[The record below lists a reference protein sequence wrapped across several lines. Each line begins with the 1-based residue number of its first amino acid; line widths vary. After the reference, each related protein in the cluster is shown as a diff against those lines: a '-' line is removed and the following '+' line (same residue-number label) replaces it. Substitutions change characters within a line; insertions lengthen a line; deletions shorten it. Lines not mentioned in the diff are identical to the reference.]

1 MTLKQLAQHLG
12 ISQSTVSR
20 ALNGFPEV
28 NERTRQKVIEAAK
41 KLNYR
46 PNPIATRLATGK
58 TWSIGH
64 VIPVSANH
72 EMVNP
77 IFSDFLAGAGEAYSK
92 AGYHMNL
99 SVVKDEDVASAY
111 KDMSEQG
118 IVDGILVQAPRFK
131 DFRISILQ
139 QLGIPFL
146 VHGRVSTADEEY
158 SWLDIDN
165 SRAFQKATQYLID
178 LGHTDIALINGLETM
193 DFAYRR
199 RAGFENTLAKN
210 GLFPKTGYLK
220 SNEMTEPY
228 GYESVHEIMRLPHPP
243 TAFVVSS
250 MIIAIGVRRALL
262 ELGLKLG
269 TDISIIIFD
278 DKLSYLSN
286 EGETPAFTALTSSVR
301 KAGVRCAEMLI
312 SLVQGKMS
320 NPYNELWESELIIGE
335 TTGPPKGYKGKI
347 PPKYLNPYPT
357 LGFYRSD
364 FPKNFIFGTASS
376 SYQIEGHKFGGA
388 GKTHWDTF
396 ASTPGNVNNMENGDI
411 ACDHFHR
418 YKDDFKLVSS
428 MGLDAWRFSTSWA
441 RIFPENMTI
450 PNQQGLDF
458 YDRLVDEMLA
468 CGLKPF
474 LTLHHWE
481 LPSYLSDLGGWTN
494 RDIASWFG
502 QFTTTVGKL
511 IGDRVI
517 SVAPINEP
525 WCVAWLGH
533 FTGDHAPGL
542 RDIRATTRAMHHVL
556 LAHGTAVQA
565 LRTLGI
571 DNVGLVVN
579 FEYSQPGDNS
589 EASKIKAKLYDAIY
603 NRWFIGGVQK
613 QKYPAE
619 ALHYLQEHLPQ
630 NWEEDF
636 TIIGEPVDWIGI
648 NYYTRKLIG
657 KGQDTFPGWKEMDG
671 NLPRTGMGWE
681 IYPEGLGHFLRWVA
695 EDYANGLPIYVTEN
709 GMADNSNEYSEVI
722 NDSTRQKYLREHI
735 KVVKEVISEGIDV
748 RGYFIWSLLDNYEWA
763 LGYGKRFGLVHIDY
777 NTMVRTPKSTC
788 EALRNSLTSLKNE
801 LKS

>member
-1 MTLKQLAQHLG
+1 MTLKKLAQHLG

-28 NERTRQKVIEAAK
+28 NEKTREKVMEAAK
-41 KLNYR
+41 QLNYR

-58 TWSIGH
+58 SWSIGH
-64 VIPVSANH
+64 VIPVSANN

-99 SVVKDEDVASAY
+99 SVVKDEDVAAAY
-111 KDMSEQG
+111 KDMAEQG
-118 IVDGILVQAPRFK
+118 IVDGILVQAPGFR

-146 VHGRVSTADEEY
+146 VHGRVSTAEEEY
-158 SWLDIDN
+158 SWMDVDN
-165 SRAFQKATQYLID
+165 FRAFQKATQYLID
-178 LGHTDIALINGLETM
+178 LGHTDIALLNGLETM

-199 RAGFENTLAKN
+199 RAGFESALAKN

-220 SNEMTEPY
+220 SNEMTVPY
-228 GYESVHEIMRLPHPP
+228 GYESVHEIMSLAHPP

-250 MIIAIGVRRALL
+250 MIIAIGVRRALF

-269 TDISIIIFD
+269 TDISVIIYD
-278 DKLSYLSN
+278 DKLSYLGN
-286 EGETPAFTALTSSVR
+286 EGGTPAFTALTSSVR
-301 KAGVRCAEMLI
+301 KAGRRCAEMLI
-312 SLVQGKMS
+312 SMVQGKMK
-320 NPYNELWESELIIGE
+320 NPHHELWESELIVGE
-335 TTGPPKGYKGKI
+335 TTGPPKGHKGKI
-347 PPKYLNPYPT
+347 PPKNLNPHPT

-364 FPKNFIFGTASS
+364 FPKNFVFGTASS
-376 SYQIEGHKFGGA
+376 SYQIEGHGYGGA

-396 ASTPGNVNNMENGDI
+396 ASTSGNVQNMENGAI

-428 MGLDAWRFSTSWA
+428 LGLDAWRFSTSWA
-441 RIFPENMTI
+441 RIFPENMTT
-450 PNQQGLDF
+450 PNQEGLDF

-474 LTLHHWE
+474 LTLYHWE
-481 LPSYLSDLGGWTN
+481 LPTYLADRGGWVN

-502 QFTTTVGKL
+502 QFATTVGKVL
-511 IGDRVI
+511 GDRVH

-556 LAHGTAVQA
+556 LAHGTAVQSLRA
-565 LRTLGI
+565 LNI
-571 DNVGLVVN
+571 DNLGLIVN
-579 FEYSQPGDNS
+579 FEYSQPADNS
-589 EASKIKAKLYDAIY
+589 QPAKTKAQLYDAIY
-603 NRWFIGGVQK
+603 NRWFLGGVQNRE
-613 QKYPAE
+613 YPQE
-619 ALHYLQEHLPQ
+619 ALYHLEEHLPK
-630 NWEEDF
+630 NWEDDF

-657 KGQDTFPGWKEMDG
+657 KGKEEFPGWMEIDG
-671 NLPRTGMGWE
+671 DLPETGMGWE

-695 EDYANGLPIYVTEN
+695 SDYAKGLPIYVTEN
-709 GMADNSNEYSEVI
+709 GMADISNEFSKVI
-722 NDSTRQKYLREHI
+722 NDDVRQKYLRDHI
-735 KVVKEVISEGIDV
+735 RVVKEVISEGVDV
-748 RGYFIWSLLDNYEWA
+748 RGYFIWSLLDNYEWS

-777 NTMVRTPKSTC
+777 ETLVRTPKASC
-788 EALRNSLTSLKNE
+788 EALRNSLKSLNNE
-801 LKS
+801 FGS